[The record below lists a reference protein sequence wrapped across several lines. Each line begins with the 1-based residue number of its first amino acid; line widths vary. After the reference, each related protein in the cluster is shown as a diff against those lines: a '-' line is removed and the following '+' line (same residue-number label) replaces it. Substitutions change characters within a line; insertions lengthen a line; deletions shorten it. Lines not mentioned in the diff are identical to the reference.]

1 MEKIEKLI
9 IEYENNIE
17 NTLKH
22 KSYINEVKEY
32 KGYIFKK
39 IRNLKKFENEVEWLK
54 KLKTLNYNVPQIA
67 GTYNNEILV
76 TKKIDGNVISDD
88 NAKEYLY
95 NIGKLLAELHNLPI
109 VESCD
114 WKDFIMSEYIELKE
128 SVKDVMEKD
137 LFDQVTEFIE
147 NGLQKTLVSKLA
159 IIHRDLRP
167 ENVILSDGKYYLL
180 DLESMCV
187 GDIDYDFT
195 RMFNLLNE
203 KNIYQYE
210 DFKNLIDGYRQI
222 NNIKISEEK
231 WQLYNKFYS
240 FRIYARM
247 LLGRIKRDAQYEE
260 YLKKTILSTEN
271 RVTEWIKK
279 YNKESKDYKEVK
291 K

>member
-1 MEKIEKLI
+1 MDRIEKLI

-17 NTLKH
+17 KTLKH

-32 KGYIFKK
+32 NGYIFKK
-39 IRNLKKFENEVEWLK
+39 IRNFKKFENEAEWLK
-54 KLKTLNYNVPQIA
+54 KLKDLNYNVPQIV
-67 GTYNNEILV
+67 GTYNNQILV
-76 TKKIDGNVISDD
+76 TKKIEGNVISDD
-88 NAKEYLY
+88 NAKEHLY

-109 VESCD
+109 VESSD
-114 WKDFIMSEYIELKE
+114 WKDFIMSEYIELRE
-128 SVKDVMEKD
+128 TVKNVMEKD
-137 LFDQVTEFIE
+137 LFKQVTEFIE
-147 NGLQKTLVSKLA
+147 NGLQKSFVSKLVV
-159 IIHRDLRP
+159 IHRDLRP

-187 GDIDYDFT
+187 GDVDYDFT

-231 WQLYNKFYS
+231 WKLYNKFYA

-247 LLGRIKRDAQYEE
+247 LSGRINRDEKYEE
-260 YLKKTILSTEN
+260 YLKKVIISTED

-279 YNKESKDYKEVK
+279 YNKESEY
-291 K
+291 

>member
-1 MEKIEKLI
+1 MDIIKNLI

-17 NTLKH
+17 KTLKH

-32 KGYIFKK
+32 NGYIFKK
-39 IRNLKKFENEVEWLK
+39 NRSLKKFENEVEWLK
-54 KLKTLNYNVPQIA
+54 KLKNLNYDVPEII
-67 GTYNNEILV
+67 GTYKNQILV
-76 TKKIDGNVISDD
+76 TKKIEGNVISDD
-88 NAKEYLY
+88 NAKEHLY

-109 VESCD
+109 VESND
-114 WKDFIMSEYIELKE
+114 WKDFIMSEYIELREK
-128 SVKDVMEKD
+128 VKDVMEKD
-137 LFDQVTEFIE
+137 LFNQVTEFIE
-147 NGLQKTLVSKLA
+147 NGVKKGCVSKLA

-210 DFKNLIDGYRQI
+210 DFKNLIDGYMQI

-231 WQLYNKFYS
+231 WQLYNKFYA

-260 YLKKTILSTEN
+260 YLKKTILSTED

-279 YNKESKDYKEVK
+279 YNKESKY
-291 K
+291 